1 MLNIIRR
8 SQIVGS
14 RVIDSATAAQLGYLE
29 EVWSDELGHVAYLSG
44 EVGYLSLAQVSGV
57 GGDAVS
63 VFHRLAIAPPP
74 NLRRWYR
81 RPVQSSLGLPL
92 GWVEDFLFDWHTGE
106 ISAYILAGDIAAPF
120 GDRAVLFP
128 EDVEAIVAE
137 AIIVREGSEDRLKSE
152 SEGLKGFLSE
162 KSRQVQ
168 DLVHTMGDRLH
179 DLISPQDKPEVVRVK
194 IKDASDELAASGHHD
209 RPALQEATDF
219 LHHQWESLQHS
230 ISRAGQRAKS
240 ALDRAWTNLAG
251 EK

>member
-14 RVIDSATAAQLGYLE
+14 RIVDSTTADRLDYLE
-29 EVWSDELGHVAYLSG
+29 EVWSDSSGHVTYLSG
-44 EVGYLSLAQVSGV
+44 KEGYLSLAQVSGV

-63 VFHRLAIAPPP
+63 VFHRLAIEPSE
-74 NLRRWYR
+74 NLRCSYR
-81 RPVQSSLGLPL
+81 LPVQSSLGLPL

-120 GDRAVLFP
+120 GGRAVLFP
-128 EDVEAIVAE
+128 EDVEAVVAE

-168 DLVHTMGDRLH
+168 DLVRTMGDRLH
-179 DLISPQDKPEVVRVK
+179 NPISPQDKPEVVRVK
-194 IKDASDELAASGHHD
+194 IKAVSDELATSGHHD
-209 RPALQEATDF
+209 RHALQEATDF

-230 ISRAGQRAKS
+230 ISRAGHRAKS
-240 ALDRAWTNLAG
+240 ALDKAWINLAG
-251 EK
+251 KK